1 MFYDGYK
8 LLNMPDADN
17 ARPEIYISEGNR
29 STGKTTFFNSYAV
42 KRFLRHNEKFCII
55 VRTRDELSGIA
66 YKFFNDIKK
75 LYFPSS
81 EMNQESRAH
90 GLYVELYLNGNPCG
104 YAIPLSAANKIKKFS
119 HLLNDTALMIFD
131 EFQTE
136 DNKYLPDEV
145 NKLLSVHTSL
155 AREIG
160 RSVKRLP
167 IIMIANQVSLINPY
181 YLRLGISERIKRNT
195 KFLRGSGY
203 VLERNF
209 KSDIAAL
216 QAGSGFNR
224 AFSMTDYFRN
234 LTENVYLND
243 NQTFIETL
251 SGRNK
256 YICTVIKNGESF
268 SIREYPDKNILYCDT
283 SFDESFKLRIA
294 IDTISQSDD
303 NVLRNLYPTL
313 LSTFKLYFQSGKFR
327 FKNAACKSCVFSL
340 LSY

>member
-17 ARPEIYISEGNR
+17 TRPEIYISEGNR

-42 KRFLRHNEKFCII
+42 KRFLRHSEKFCII

-66 YKFFNDIKK
+66 DKFFNDIKK
-75 LYFPSS
+75 LYFPAS
-81 EMNQESRAH
+81 EMLQESRAH

-136 DNKYLPDEV
+136 DNKYLTDEV

-224 AFSMTDYFRN
+224 AFSMTDYFKN

-268 SIREYPDKNILYCDT
+268 SIREYPDKNILYCDS

-294 IDTISQSDD
+294 IDAISQSDD